1 MDGSD
6 AMNRVQFV
14 AENGQPTQSG
24 LPKAL
29 RFPLG
34 SEGRFASM
42 VNLKN
47 WARLGGWV
55 SRS

>member
-29 RFPLG
+29 RFTFG
-34 SEGRFASM
+34 SEGGFASL

-47 WARLGGWV
+47 WARWGGWV
-55 SRS
+55 GRS